1 MSKPIIVYYYANDPL
16 KTSYQENIP
25 NNDKLSPYK
34 SYLLIITY
42 PLYNDLITNV
52 GLLKITI
59 TSAENNINK
68 EFYEDKTYYNYDFS
82 YFFYDTNITITTSY
96 AFSTVKDEAYFE
108 VNVPIK
114 TPITYCSGD
123 IYYETGIV
131 ELLPY
136 DNDIKSR
143 RITITLQ
150 NEEYPITKILC
161 SDCDGVLVKG
171 DITEG
176 SKYFPGIVEYLYSIG
191 QVKSEKYPTF
201 KDYNDEYF
209 RKIDR
214 YDTSGFCLPYE
225 IYDPSQDPYIEE
237 YWETTIQKY
246 FVKYTIDYLQ
256 SKINDGYK
264 VWVVSASPTVFIK
277 PIRKYLKVDKIL
289 AIAPENS
296 PQVITYA
303 MGKFKIVQENSDSN
317 LTNVVGYIGDSWN
330 NDGIIMQRL
339 RNLKTDADLQFL
351 MHGQT
356 STNDNENLLRY
367 NIKKIYPYTD

>member
-1 MSKPIIVYYYANDPL
+1 MSKPLVVYYYEKDPQ
-16 KTSYQENIP
+16 KTSYKQNIP
-25 NNDKLSPYK
+25 NENPISPYT
-34 SYLLIITY
+34 SELDIVTY
-42 PLYNDLITNV
+42 PLYNDLNNNI
-52 GLLKITI
+52 GLLKINLTN
-59 TSAENNINK
+59 TSNNVNN
-68 EFYEDKTYYNYDFS
+68 DYYNYDFT
-82 YFFYDTNITITTSY
+82 YFFYNTDVTVTTS
-96 AFSTVKDEAYFE
+96 FSSLT
-108 VNVPIK
+108 NVSNLIPDIPICS
-114 TPITYCSGD
+114 TITYCSGN
-123 IYYETGIV
+123 IYYLNGFV

-136 DNDIKSR
+136 NNDIQSR
-143 RITITLQ
+143 RITITFQ
-150 NEEYPITKILC
+150 NEEEALSTEKILC

-176 SKYFPGIVEYLYSIG
+176 SKYYPGIVEYLYSIG

-225 IYDPSQDPYIEE
+225 IYNPSQDPYIEE
-237 YWETTIQKY
+237 YWETTIKNY

-264 VWVVSASPTVFIK
+264 IWIVSASPTVFIE

-303 MGKFKIVQENSDSN
+303 MGKFKIVQQNTDTN